1 MHIAPC
7 PYGIS
12 PLNVVISVMS
22 ECEACITLRGLSA
35 FTVFFFR
42 ESCNKM
48 KYNVR
53 AKLYYLPYPELR
65 SLLGVYAYRG

>member
-1 MHIAPC
+1 MHNASRPL
-7 PYGIS
+7 GIHG
-12 PLNVVISVMS
+12 LFFEKVVI
-22 ECEACITLRGLSA
+22 
-35 FTVFFFR
+35 
-42 ESCNKM
+42 KM